1 MRGGGGSVERVERV
15 ERGGGRG
22 GRLGILGVCVDGI
35 QSKIRG

>member
-1 MRGGGGSVERVERV
+1 MRGGSVERVERV

>member
-1 MRGGGGSVERVERV
+1 MRGGGSVERVERV